1 MNMKALNFWTLI
13 LVSLL
18 LAMLAIS
25 LFYWA
30 LKAVV
35 YLLLVLILTP
45 IIYLVLRR
53 MVRPRILT
61 QDDEKLKNRK

>member
-1 MNMKALNFWTLI
+1 MRALNFWTLI
-13 LVSLL
+13 LVSIL

-25 LFYWA
+25 FFFWA
-30 LKAVV
+30 LKFAV
-35 YLLLVLILTP
+35 YILLVLVLTP

-61 QDDEKLKNRK
+61 HDDEKLKNRK

>member
-30 LKAVV
+30 LKTVV
-35 YLLLVLILTP
+35 YLLLVLLLTP